1 MKGIRIKLSTILLY
15 ALTAACLISAE
26 SDQWKIAGER
36 ITTKWADKIDV
47 NNVLPEYPRPQMK
60 RDMWQNLNGLWD
72 YAIVKKGSPKPGK
85 FDGKILVPFAVESAL
100 SGVGKALN
108 PSQELWYERNFELPK
123 DWAEKSVLLHFGAV
137 DWRADVYVNG
147 AAVGFHTGGYTPFSF
162 DITKLLKDGANT
174 LTVKVFD
181 PTDTRRIPAGK
192 QVLKP
197 SGCRY
202 TAVSGIWQTV
212 WLEAV
217 PQLRIENLK
226 ITPNLD
232 AGRFEVKAET
242 NDNLSADKIS
252 VKVLEGDKIVSEAE
266 SVPGESALAHVAS
279 PKLWSPD
286 SPFLYDLQI
295 DLIKDGKTVDS
306 VKSYAAMRKI
316 SIITVKGAKVFALNN
331 NKIYMFGPLD
341 QGWWPDGLYT
351 APTDEALAFDIEKT
365 KQWGFN
371 MIRKHIKVE
380 PARWYYHCDRLGML
394 VWQDMP
400 SCSGLHNTVWITR
413 NFKDRDTPILPDDS
427 AYPSDS
433 KYTVIRQSD
442 LANFRKEFVEVIE
455 NLYSYPCIVTWVPF
469 NEGWGQFDTVNT
481 VKLLR
486 RLDSTRPINAAS
498 GGNFFQCGDILS
510 NHNYP
515 APRVKVFS
523 LDYLNAIDEYGG
535 LGVQI
540 DGHVWKKAKENYGY
554 GGLRSIEEAEGLYM
568 KYASILQEL
577 AKYGVVSAV
586 YTQTTDVEIEVNG
599 LMTYD
604 RKVVKFNEDK
614 IREANRK
621 VVESIKDVDSIY

>member
-1 MKGIRIKLSTILLY
+1 MKIAKIRLFTFLAY
-15 ALTAACLISAE
+15 ALTAVCTIFAE
-26 SDQWKIAGER
+26 SPQWKIAGDK
-36 ITTKWADKIDV
+36 IKTKWADNIDV
-47 NNVLPEYPRPQMK
+47 NNVLPEYPRPQMQ
-60 RDMWQNLNGLWD
+60 RDLWMNLNGLWN
-72 YAIVKKGSPKPGK
+72 YAIVKKGMDKPAK

-100 SGVGKALN
+100 SGVGKALK
-108 PSQELWYERNFELPK
+108 PTEELWYERELELPETWK
-123 DWAEKSVLLHFGAV
+123 GKCVQLNFGAV
-137 DWRADVYVNG
+137 DWKADVYVNG
-147 AAVGFHTGGYTPFSF
+147 VAVGGHTGGYTPFSF
-162 DITKLLKDGANT
+162 DITKLLKDGKNT
-174 LTVKVFD
+174 LSVRVFD

-217 PQLRIENLK
+217 PELRIEKLK

-232 AGRFEVKAET
+232 SGRFEISATT
-242 NDNLSADKIS
+242 NKDCADKVSI
-252 VKVLEGDKIVSEAE
+252 KVFDADKLVSEAE
-266 SVPGESALAHVAS
+266 SLPGKAAYAYVDS

-286 SPFLYDLQI
+286 SPFLYGLQI
-295 DLIKDGKTVDS
+295 DLIKDGNVVDS
-306 VKSYAAMRKI
+306 VKSYAAMRKVSVMNI
-316 SIITVKGAKVFALNN
+316 KGAKVFALNN
-331 NKIYMFGPLD
+331 KKIYMFGPLD

-351 APTDEALAFDIEKT
+351 APSDEALAFDIEKT

-400 SCSGLHNTVWITR
+400 SCSGLHPTAWITR
-413 NFKDRDTPILPDDS
+413 NFKNEDTQIMPDDS
-427 AYPSDS
+427 VYPSDS
-433 KYTVIRQSD
+433 KYTVIRRSD
-442 LANFRKEFVEVIE
+442 VDNFRKELKEVVES
-455 NLYSYPCIVTWVPF
+455 LYSYPCIVTWVPF

-486 RLDSTRPINAAS
+486 SLDSTRPINAAS

-515 APRVKVFS
+515 APRVKLFS
-523 LDYLNAIDEYGG
+523 LDYINAIDEYGG

-540 DGHVWKKAKENYGY
+540 ENHVWKQAKDNYGY
-554 GGLRSIEEAEGLYM
+554 GGLRSIEEAEGLYV
-568 KYASILQEL
+568 KYASILADM

-614 IREANRK
+614 IREANKK
-621 VVESIKDVDSIY
+621 VIDSINSVDSIY